1 MLLPQSASHFSIFG
15 LRCPSQSSKS
25 GLSGRIGIIFMIS
38 ETDLSEHIC
47 RRYIELPARSRRL
60 AESRE
65 NTGTCFAIN
74 RLALVVWNPGNLFNC
89 DNASTKL
96 PTCSQL
102 FLVWKH
108 CSKSDMAC
116 KISATVIGL
125 FAYCPSCGRVWRHH

>member
-1 MLLPQSASHFSIFG
+1 
-15 LRCPSQSSKS
+15 
-25 GLSGRIGIIFMIS
+25 MIS

-89 DNASTKL
+89 DNARAKL
-96 PTCSQL
+96 PS
-102 FLVWKH
+102 
-108 CSKSDMAC
+108 SN
-116 KISATVIGL
+116 TVISGTENTARTSTPKFSGFL
-125 FAYCPSCGRVWRHH
+125 